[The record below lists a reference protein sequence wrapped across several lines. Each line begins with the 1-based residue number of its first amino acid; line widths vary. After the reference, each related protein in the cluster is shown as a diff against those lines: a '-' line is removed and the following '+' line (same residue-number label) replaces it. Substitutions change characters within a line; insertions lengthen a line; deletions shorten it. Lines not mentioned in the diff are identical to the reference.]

1 MHTHVYS
8 SIIHPS
14 QKVEATQVSIDGWTD
29 KQNVVCMYSG
39 IFYSLKKEVH
49 HNMDEFWRCYAKE
62 NKSDTKNE
70 YCMVLPRVVEFVGI
84 ERRMVVATA
93 GGERMGNCFMGLES
107 YVLQGEQALKIYC
120 ITK

>member
-1 MHTHVYS
+1 
-8 SIIHPS
+8 
-14 QKVEATQVSIDGWTD
+14 
-29 KQNVVCMYSG
+29 
-39 IFYSLKKEVH
+39 
-49 HNMDEFWRCYAKE
+49 
-62 NKSDTKNE
+62 
-70 YCMVLPRVVEFVGI
+70 MVLPRVVEFVGI